1 MCYFGLEPWLNSEI
15 NGNKRRLQTTLS
27 VFGRIELRVNL
38 LKLQPTLFALATR
51 RHRVTKFIHFIV
63 FVFVMCVYLHL
74 SLCLYLHFYL
84 CWYLYLRL
92 YLCQSTLF
100 TLARRRHRVTKCVH
114 LIQNSTWSA
123 FTLFQTQ
130 FKVCF
135 LSKHSWSV
143 FSFPQSSNTMLNVSV
158 NTQCVFTHSLHS
170 LCVQGLNTFSPS
182 LLSSCLCC
190 YWRR

>member
-1 MCYFGLEPWLNSEI
+1 MQPLVELPPFTVATILPENCLLLHRTRTQSALCQNWLKMCYFGLEPWLNSEI

-74 SLCLYLHFYL
+74 SLCLYLHLYL

-100 TLARRRHRVTKCVH
+100 TPARRRHRVTKCVH
-114 LIQNSTWSA
+114 LIQNST
-123 FTLFQTQ
+123 
-130 FKVCF
+130 
-135 LSKHSWSV
+135 
-143 FSFPQSSNTMLNVSV
+143 
-158 NTQCVFTHSLHS
+158 
-170 LCVQGLNTFSPS
+170 
-182 LLSSCLCC
+182 
-190 YWRR
+190 